1 MPPKVIIQAREII
14 ADIRSGMSDGELMG
28 KYRLNAKGLESAFS
42 KLVNS
47 GLLNVEEIYGH
58 QREGEDTVIV
68 DDLTLIPRHFLTVA
82 VPLYEMGVPEAEG
95 VLSEITERGMTI
107 KGIPS
112 RVGEIKTFVIP
123 CRKFIKADSITFEA
137 KCLWSNRQPPPDK
150 WTSGFQITRI
160 ARDSL
165 GGLRELVQLL
175 TLG

>member
-28 KYRLNAKGLESAFS
+28 KYRLTAKGLESAFS
-42 KLVNS
+42 KLMNS
-47 GLLNVEEIYGH
+47 GLLTVEEIYGH

-112 RVGEIKTFVIP
+112 RIGEIKTFVIP

-137 KCLWSNRQPPPDK
+137 KCLWSNRQPSPDK